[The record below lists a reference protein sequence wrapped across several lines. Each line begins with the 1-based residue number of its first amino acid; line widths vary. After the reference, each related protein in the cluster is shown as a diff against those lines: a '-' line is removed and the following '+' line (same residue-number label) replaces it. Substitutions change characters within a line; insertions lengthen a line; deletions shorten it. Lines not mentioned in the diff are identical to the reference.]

1 MTTSDPHD
9 YLDTPAAKL
18 KVEYP
23 HRHAFISDLVTKYKK
38 TLRDGLLHIGLKV
51 RLNAFCCGQLS
62 FAHAAPNII
71 KKSADLLY
79 QTSCFFV
86 RHRSDVDQHL

>member
-1 MTTSDPHD
+1 MTTSDPHN

-38 TLRDGLLHIGLKV
+38 TLRDGLLHIGRTPEEVIKSFEKDV
-51 RLNAFCCGQLS
+51 RKHCLRTK
-62 FAHAAPNII
+62 AAP
-71 KKSADLLY
+71 KGRPRK
-79 QTSCFFV
+79 TS
-86 RHRSDVDQHL
+86 RK

>member
-1 MTTSDPHD
+1 MIGIEEGTFEMTTSDPHD

-38 TLRDGLLHIGLKV
+38 TLRDGLLHIGRTPEEVIESFEKDV
-51 RLNAFCCGQLS
+51 RKHCLRTK
-62 FAHAAPNII
+62 AAP
-71 KKSADLLY
+71 KGRPRK
-79 QTSCFFV
+79 TS
-86 RHRSDVDQHL
+86 RK

>member
-38 TLRDGLLHIGLKV
+38 TLRDGLLHIGRTPEEVIKSPLERLLLRSTKFCPGRSKHHQKV
-51 RLNAFCCGQLS
+51 CRSALS
-62 FAHAAPNII
+62 DFV
-71 KKSADLLY
+71 LL
-79 QTSCFFV
+79 
-86 RHRSDVDQHL
+86 R

>member
-38 TLRDGLLHIGLKV
+38 TLRDGLLHIGRPPEEVIKSFEKDV
-51 RLNAFCCGQLS
+51 RKHCLRTK
-62 FAHAAPNII
+62 AAP
-71 KKSADLLY
+71 KGRPRK
-79 QTSCFFV
+79 TS
-86 RHRSDVDQHL
+86 RK